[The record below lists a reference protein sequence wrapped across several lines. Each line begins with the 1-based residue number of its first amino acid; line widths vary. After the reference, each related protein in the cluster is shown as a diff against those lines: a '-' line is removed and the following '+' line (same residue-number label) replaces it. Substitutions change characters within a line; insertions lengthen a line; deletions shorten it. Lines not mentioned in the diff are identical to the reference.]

1 MANAMIKFITGR
13 KTKWLIVVLGFAAMF
28 MATPEAI
35 KDLTTTDAT
44 AFLPHTAQSTQVVQ
58 REKELPSG
66 QTIST
71 IVVYSRGGAKLT
83 ATDFAKINADRK
95 QLEPLAVK
103 NEVSPPVPSTDL
115 EAAIVTIQLPTDP
128 KPVVTVP
135 KVRAI
140 VHNNNP
146 PGLVAHVSGEGGF
159 IADESSAFNGLN
171 SKLLYASIA
180 VVAIILLLTYR
191 SPWLWLVPLF
201 VVAMADQVA
210 SGIVNAMA
218 QHGTIIL
225 NGENS
230 GILKV
235 LVFGAGTDYALLIIA
250 RYREELH
257 YFEDRY
263 EAMRRALKQAAPAI
277 LASGITVTLALLSLM
292 FSTLNSDASLGPVG
306 AVGILTALAFN
317 LIVLPA
323 ALLLFGRG
331 LFWPRIP
338 HVDSVDP
345 TTKGVFARIGQTV
358 KSSPIILTV
367 MSLVILAVFML
378 GLTSFKL
385 GLTQSQSFRVEP
397 ESVTGQ
403 NVIDDHFGAGAS
415 SPLIVIASTPKLAEV
430 EKALLAD
437 SHVVAVRPGSLDQQ
451 WVALTVTTK
460 DTPDSAT
467 DYATIARLRTN
478 LGEIDG
484 AQAIV
489 GGSSAI
495 DLDTNNAAN
504 HDRALV
510 APIILAIVFLVLIIL
525 LRSLMAPVILIITVV
540 ISYLAALGVS
550 NIIFVSVFHFP
561 AVDAIVPLLGF
572 VFLVALG
579 VDYNIFLAT
588 RASEEAEKIG
598 PVEGMVSAL
607 RVTGGVIT
615 SAGFVLAATFVVLS
629 VLPLVVLT
637 ELGVLVAVGVLID
650 TLLVRSILVPSVAV
664 AMKGLFWWPRKFSD
678 YGVAS
683 PPANGETAMAPAR
696 PRSRSKAKPRSN

>member
-1 MANAMIKFITGR
+1 MSNAIIKFITGR
-13 KTKWLIVVLGFAAMF
+13 KTKWLIVALGVAAMF
-28 MATPEAI
+28 AATPEAV
-35 KDLTTTDAT
+35 KDFTSTDAT

-71 IVVYSRGGAKLT
+71 IVVYSRDGAKLT
-83 ATDFAKINADRK
+83 ATDFGKINSDRSD
-95 QLEPLAVK
+95 LEPLAVK
-103 NEVSPPVPSTDL
+103 NQVSPAIPSVNGQ
-115 EAAIVTIQLPTDP
+115 AAIVTIQLPTDP
-128 KPVVTVP
+128 KPAVSVA
-135 KVRAI
+135 KVRTI
-140 VHNNNP
+140 VHANNP
-146 PGLVAHVSGEGGF
+146 DGLSANVSGEGGF
-159 IADESSAFNGLN
+159 IADETNAFSGLN
-171 SKLLYASIA
+171 NRLLYASIT

-218 QHGTIIL
+218 QHGTIVL

-230 GILKV
+230 GILRV

-292 FSTLNSDASLGPVG
+292 FSSLNSDASLGPVG

-331 LFWPRIP
+331 LFWPRVP
-338 HVDSVDP
+338 RVDAVDP
-345 TTKGVFARIGQTV
+345 TKKALFAHIGQAV
-358 KSSPIILTV
+358 KRSPILLSVLSLIILG
-367 MSLVILAVFML
+367 LFML
-378 GLTSFKL
+378 GLTTFKL
-385 GLTQSQSFRVEP
+385 GLTQSQSFRVTP

-403 NVIDDHFGAGAS
+403 NIISDHFGAGSS
-415 SPLIVIASTPKLAEV
+415 SPLIVITATSKTDQTVA
-430 EKALLAD
+430 ALKQD
-437 SHVVAVRPGSLDQQ
+437 KHVVAVLPGSSNEQ
-451 WVALTVTTK
+451 WTALTVTTN
-460 DTPDSAT
+460 DSPDSTA
-467 DYATIARLRTN
+467 DYATITRLRTN
-478 LGEIDG
+478 LGQIEG
-484 AQAIV
+484 ADAIV

-510 APIILAIVFLVLIIL
+510 VPIILAIVFAVLIIL

-550 NIIFVSVFHFP
+550 NVIFVSVFHFP

-588 RASEEAEKIG
+588 RASEEAEKLG
-598 PVEGMVSAL
+598 PNEGMVSAL

-629 VLPLVVLT
+629 VLPLVILT
-637 ELGVLVAVGVLID
+637 ELGILVAVGVLID

-664 AMKGLFWWPRKFSD
+664 AMGHWFWWPRTFSD
-678 YGVAS
+678 YAGVVPQVNA
-683 PPANGETAMAPAR
+683 GTTTGRAR
-696 PRSRSKAKPRSN
+696 PRLRSTAKPRSK